1 MTDPWKITYGG
12 TGHEFGAVFVE
23 AVQVGSIVYRVDDA
37 EAPRMDGIYFGQDFA
52 DPGDIEIR
60 VAVSADGIMDPVER
74 RRFVADEVARFTK
87 AWDAAE
93 ARSKPGTL
101 VELHAGELGIFEG
114 RPRGLDWD
122 RTDYASGFL
131 RGRARFIR
139 DSLVSYPPES
149 EGGGWHSVTLGLVP
163 SQIGGLIAPLKA
175 PLRTSVESSRA
186 APVEVAGDAD
196 AWPVIELVGP
206 IQSDAQV
213 ECVGRWSLRLNRAL
227 SHGQTAR
234 LDTRAGRVA
243 TYLNDVPVQLLDPRS
258 SLLAGCSL
266 LPGSNVIALRGASI
280 EGTASVSLRWRNTRG
295 AI

>member
-1 MTDPWKITYGG
+1 MTDPWKISYGG

-23 AVQVGSIVYRVDDA
+23 QVQIGSIVYRVDDSA
-37 EAPRMDGIYFGQDFA
+37 APRMDGIYFGQDFA
-52 DPGDIEIR
+52 DPGDIEIT
-60 VAVSADGIMDPVER
+60 VAVEAAGVLDPDAR
-74 RRFVADEVARFTK
+74 RAFVAAEVAAFTK

-93 ARSKPGTL
+93 ARLKPGAL
-101 VELHAGELGIFEG
+101 VELHAGEIGVFEG
-114 RPRGLDWD
+114 RPRGLEWD

-139 DSLVSYPPES
+139 DSLISYPPES
-149 EGGGWHSVTLGLVP
+149 EGGGWQQVTLGLVP
-163 SQIGGLIAPLKA
+163 SQVGGLIAPLIA

-186 APVEVAGDAD
+186 TPVVVAGDSD

-213 ECVGRWSLRLNRAL
+213 ECVGRWSLRLNRGL
-227 SHGQTAR
+227 SQGQTAR
-234 LDTRAGRVA
+234 LDTRDGRVA

-258 SLLAGCSL
+258 SLLSGCSL
-266 LPGSNVIALRGASI
+266 LPGSNVIALRGSSI
-280 EGTASVSLRWRNTRG
+280 EGTASVTVRWRNTRG